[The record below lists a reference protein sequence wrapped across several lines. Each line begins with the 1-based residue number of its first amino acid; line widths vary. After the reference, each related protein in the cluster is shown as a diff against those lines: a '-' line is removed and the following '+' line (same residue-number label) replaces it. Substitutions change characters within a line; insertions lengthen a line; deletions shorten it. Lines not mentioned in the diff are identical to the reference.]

1 MKSFK
6 ELRESSNPSMV
17 QTTVDANIINNLVKF
32 AQQLSGSFQPDM
44 ILIINKIEN
53 ELNKFGLTLGDVDVD
68 TPFEDSGTD
77 DYVIQF
83 YATKE
88 PVKNMF
94 LTLSWRKISGKQFE
108 YTQEGAKLIHD
119 VHLIVNIT
127 DPEDM
132 DDILNSEDGDDEMT
146 FVHLD
151 EATIKTKEY
160 SWGKIKT
167 IHHGTDWSIP
177 LHPEHQKAISS
188 LEDEEETR
196 FKDETGAKWR
206 AIRFGDTIHFTG
218 GDRGTYYGGTYKTSV
233 LRKHLTEDMDSLD
246 GDDEM
251 TFVHLDEA
259 TIKTKEYSWGKIK
272 TIHHGTDWSIPL
284 HPEHQKAIS
293 SLEDEEETRFK
304 DETGAK
310 WRAIRFGDTIHFTGG
325 DRGTY
330 YGGTYKTSVLRKH
343 LTEDMDSL
351 DGDEQDCIKEALGRH
366 EQGWD
371 RSKSKLFDSK
381 GKYEVAFVHPKTD
394 EEITKTLDA
403 NDIKHAKEQI
413 RRKHGDNVRII
424 NARPLEESSI
434 KKKFC
439 DFRSNH
445 DNLNESLDDID
456 YIKINIPAFIRCLEH
471 AMEDVKEDAELHEF
485 VENLLEISK
494 TKDTIT
500 TDDYEKA
507 VSDYDKGE

>member
-1 MKSFK
+1 
-6 ELRESSNPSMV
+6 
-17 QTTVDANIINNLVKF
+17 
-32 AQQLSGSFQPDM
+32 M

-132 DDILNSEDGDDEMT
+132 DDILNSE
-146 FVHLD
+146 
-151 EATIKTKEY
+151 
-160 SWGKIKT
+160 
-167 IHHGTDWSIP
+167 
-177 LHPEHQKAISS
+177 
-188 LEDEEETR
+188 
-196 FKDETGAKWR
+196 
-206 AIRFGDTIHFTG
+206 
-218 GDRGTYYGGTYKTSV
+218 
-233 LRKHLTEDMDSLD
+233 D

>member
-32 AQQLSGSFQPDM
+32 AQQLSGAFQPDM

-83 YATKE
+83 YATKD
-88 PVKNMF
+88 PVKNVF

-160 SWGKIKT
+160 SWGKMKT
-167 IHHGTDWSIP
+167 IHHGNDWSIP
-177 LHPEHQKAISS
+177 LHPEHQKMISS
-188 LEDEEETR
+188 LEDEGEAR
-196 FKDETGAKWR
+196 FKDETGVKWTAK
-206 AIRFGDTIHFTG
+206 RFGDTIHFIG
-218 GDRGTYYGGTYKTSV
+218 GDRGTYYGGDYKTSV
-233 LRKHLTEDMDSLD
+233 LRKHLIEETDSLD
-246 GDDEM
+246 GD
-251 TFVHLDEA
+251 
-259 TIKTKEYSWGKIK
+259 
-272 TIHHGTDWSIPL
+272 
-284 HPEHQKAIS
+284 
-293 SLEDEEETRFK
+293 
-304 DETGAK
+304 
-310 WRAIRFGDTIHFTGG
+310 
-325 DRGTY
+325 
-330 YGGTYKTSVLRKH
+330 
-343 LTEDMDSL
+343 
-351 DGDEQDCIKEALGRH
+351 DEQDCIKEALSRH

-371 RSKSKLFDSK
+371 KSKSKIFGSK

-413 RRKHGDNVRII
+413 RKKHGDNVRII
-424 NARPLEESSI
+424 NARPLEEASEYNFDVSLTATHADTDKEQLDEI
-434 KKKFC
+434 SNKDNINKGMKKKFC

-445 DNLNESLDDID
+445 DNLTESKDETDT
-456 YIKINIPAFIRCLEH
+456 IKINVPAFIRCLEH
-471 AMEDVKEDAELHEF
+471 AMEDVKEDAELHKF

-494 TKDTIT
+494 TKDVIT

-507 VSDYDKGE
+507 VSHYEDEDENV

>member
-6 ELRESSNPSMV
+6 ELRESLNPSMV

-32 AQQLSGSFQPDM
+32 AQQLSGAFQPDM

-77 DYVIQF
+77 DYVILF
-83 YATKE
+83 YATKD

-160 SWGKIKT
+160 SWGKMKT
-167 IHHGTDWSIP
+167 IHHGNDWSIP
-177 LHPEHQKAISS
+177 LHPEHQKMISS
-188 LEDEEETR
+188 LEDEGEAR
-196 FKDETGAKWR
+196 FKDETGVKWTAK
-206 AIRFGDTIHFTG
+206 RFGDTIHFIG
-218 GDRGTYYGGTYKTSV
+218 GDRGTYYGGDYKTSV
-233 LRKHLTEDMDSLD
+233 LRKHLIEETDSLD
-246 GDDEM
+246 GD
-251 TFVHLDEA
+251 
-259 TIKTKEYSWGKIK
+259 
-272 TIHHGTDWSIPL
+272 
-284 HPEHQKAIS
+284 
-293 SLEDEEETRFK
+293 
-304 DETGAK
+304 
-310 WRAIRFGDTIHFTGG
+310 
-325 DRGTY
+325 
-330 YGGTYKTSVLRKH
+330 
-343 LTEDMDSL
+343 
-351 DGDEQDCIKEALGRH
+351 DEQDCIKEALSRH

-371 RSKSKLFDSK
+371 KSKSKIFGSK

-413 RRKHGDNVRII
+413 RKKHGDNVRII
-424 NARPLEESSI
+424 NARPLEEASEYNFDVSLTATHADTDKELLHQTTVRAKNEDEAYSKAKSEMLKKYPKATYI
-434 KKKFC
+434 ANIHRPSGSRIDREQLDEISNKYNINKGMKKKFC

-445 DNLNESLDDID
+445 DNLTESKDETDT
-456 YIKINIPAFIRCLEH
+456 IKINVPAFIRCLEH
-471 AMEDVKEDAELHEF
+471 AMEDVKEDAELHKF

-494 TKDTIT
+494 TKDVIT

-507 VSDYDKGE
+507 VSHYEDEDENV